1 MSLNRV
7 IKRLKIEMSGSTK
20 QYQVSAKQHDRA
32 TRYVEIQLLNQGAE
46 YEIPPGSNVTAYI
59 KKPDL
64 KRAYSPCT
72 FSGSVVTME
81 LTSQTL
87 AAAGTALAEIE
98 VKSGDMTEVITS
110 CTFEIEIEPCVKD
123 EDAIISGDEM
133 SLFDAT
139 MKAYAEAEAAR
150 VTAENA
156 RKTAENARKTAEN
169 ARVSAETGRANA
181 ENARVTAENARVE
194 AENARVSAETGRAN
208 AENARVTAENARVTA
223 ENTRQENATI
233 VLNKANEAVEIASQI
248 NEASYIYDS
257 DNDVKY
263 AYAIYAQRGVP
274 HMSLTKITA

>member
-156 RKTAENARKTAEN
+156 RKTAENR
-169 ARVSAETGRANA
+169 RVSAETGRANA
-181 ENARVTAENARVE
+181 ENDRVEAENARVE
-194 AENARVSAETGRAN
+194 AENARVT
-208 AENARVTAENARVTA
+208 AENARVTAESGRVTA

>member
-32 TRYVEIQLLNQGAE
+32 TRYVEIQLLNQGEE

-156 RKTAENARKTAEN
+156 RKTAENR
-169 ARVSAETGRANA
+169 RVSAETARANA

-194 AENARVSAETGRAN
+194 AENG
-208 AENARVTAENARVTA
+208 RVTA
-223 ENTRQENATI
+223 ENTRQQNATI

>member
-1 MSLNRV
+1 MADMSLNRV
-7 IKRLKIEMSGSTK
+7 IKRLKIEMSGFTK
-20 QYQVSAKQHDRA
+20 QYQVSAKQSDRA
-32 TRYVEIQLLNQGAE
+32 TRYVEIQLLDQGAE

-123 EDAIISGDEM
+123 EDAIISSDEM

-150 VTAENA
+150 VTAEN
-156 RKTAENARKTAEN
+156 
-169 ARVSAETGRANA
+169 
-181 ENARVTAENARVE
+181 
-194 AENARVSAETGRAN
+194 
-208 AENARVTAENARVTA
+208 
-223 ENTRQENATI
+223 TRQENATI
-233 VLNKANEAVEIASQI
+233 ALSKANEAVEIASQI

>member
-20 QYQVSAKQHDRA
+20 QYQVSAKQSDRA
-32 TRYVEIQLLNQGAE
+32 TRYVEIQLLDQGAE

-133 SLFDAT
+133 SLFDAI

-156 RKTAENARKTAEN
+156 RKTAENR
-169 ARVSAETGRANA
+169 RVSAETGRANA

-194 AENARVSAETGRAN
+194 AENARVE
-208 AENARVTAENARVTA
+208 AENARVTAENARVTAENGRVTA

>member
-20 QYQVSAKQHDRA
+20 QYQVSAKQSDRA
-32 TRYVEIQLLNQGAE
+32 TRYVEIQLLDQGAE
-46 YEIPPGSNVTAYI
+46 YEIPPGSNVTAYV

-64 KRAYSPCT
+64 KRVYSPCT

-110 CTFEIEIEPCVKD
+110 CTFEIKIEPCVKD

-156 RKTAENARKTAEN
+156 R
-169 ARVSAETGRANA
+169 
-181 ENARVTAENARVE
+181 VE
-194 AENARVSAETGRAN
+194 AENA
-208 AENARVTAENARVTA
+208 
-223 ENTRQENATI
+223 RQENATI
-233 VLNKANEAVEIASQI
+233 VLQSLSSENASAKSNLEELRSENFNSQEILSGVADLR
-248 NEASYIYDS
+248 AYLGLADS
-257 DNDVKY
+257 DVVGLQCDWKNSTFTRLAAAKGLNAGSDFDQFTPFGGRKRCNLADDGTVLAWY
-263 AYAIYAQRGVP
+263 GEDGYRDA
-274 HMSLTKITA
+274 

>member
-32 TRYVEIQLLNQGAE
+32 TRYVEVELLDNGAA
-46 YEIPPGSNVTAYI
+46 YEIPAGSNVTAY
-59 KKPDL
+59 
-64 KRAYSPCT
+64 
-72 FSGSVVTME
+72 
-81 LTSQTL
+81 
-87 AAAGTALAEIE
+87 LAEIE

-156 RKTAENARKTAEN
+156 RKTAENR
-169 ARVSAETGRANA
+169 RVSAETGRANA
-181 ENARVTAENARVE
+181 ENDRVTAENARVE
-194 AENARVSAETGRAN
+194 AENARVEAEA
-208 AENARVTAENARVTA
+208 ARVTAENGRVTA

-233 VLNKANEAVEIASQI
+233 ALNKANEAVEIASQI

>member
-20 QYQVSAKQHDRA
+20 QYQVSAKQSDRA
-32 TRYVEIQLLNQGAE
+32 TRYVEIQLLNQGEE

-156 RKTAENARKTAEN
+156 RKTAENR
-169 ARVSAETGRANA
+169 RVSAETGRANA
-181 ENARVTAENARVE
+181 ENARVEAENARVE
-194 AENARVSAETGRAN
+194 AENARVA
-208 AENARVTAENARVTA
+208 AENARVEAEAARVTAENGRVTA
-223 ENTRQENATI
+223 ENTRQQNATI

>member
-72 FSGSVVTME
+72 FSGPVVTME

-156 RKTAENARKTAEN
+156 RKTAENR
-169 ARVSAETGRANA
+169 RVSAETGRANA
-181 ENARVTAENARVE
+181 ENTRVEAENARVE
-194 AENARVSAETGRAN
+194 AENARVTAEEARVE
-208 AENARVTAENARVTA
+208 AENARVTAENARVTAENGRVTA

>member
-20 QYQVSAKQHDRA
+20 QYQVSAKQSDRA
-32 TRYVEIQLLNQGAE
+32 TRYVEIQLLDQGAE

-156 RKTAENARKTAEN
+156 RVTAEN
-169 ARVSAETGRANA
+169 G
-181 ENARVTAENARVE
+181 RVTAENARVE
-194 AENARVSAETGRAN
+194 AEAARA
-208 AENARVTAENARVTA
+208 TAENGRVTA

-257 DNDVKY
+257 DSDVKY
-263 AYAIYAQRGVP
+263 AYAIYAQRGIP
-274 HMSLTKITA
+274 HMSLTKITE

>member
-20 QYQVSAKQHDRA
+20 QYQVSAKQSDRA
-32 TRYVEIQLLNQGAE
+32 TRYVEIQLLDQGAE

-110 CTFEIEIEPCVKD
+110 CTFEIKIEPCVKD

-156 RKTAENARKTAEN
+156 RKMAENR
-169 ARVSAETGRANA
+169 RVSAETGRANA
-181 ENARVTAENARVE
+181 ENARVE
-194 AENARVSAETGRAN
+194 AENG
-208 AENARVTAENARVTA
+208 RVTAENA
-223 ENTRQENATI
+223 RQENATI

>member
-20 QYQVSAKQHDRA
+20 QYQVSAKQHDRS
-32 TRYVEIQLLNQGAE
+32 TRDVEIQLLNQGEE

-156 RKTAENARKTAEN
+156 RKTAENR
-169 ARVSAETGRANA
+169 RVSAETARANA
-181 ENARVTAENARVE
+181 ENARVTAEN
-194 AENARVSAETGRAN
+194 G
-208 AENARVTAENARVTA
+208 RVTA

-274 HMSLTKITA
+274 HMSLTKITV

>member
-32 TRYVEIQLLNQGAE
+32 TRYVEIQLLNQGEE

-156 RKTAENARKTAEN
+156 RKTAENR
-169 ARVSAETGRANA
+169 RVSAETGRANA
-181 ENARVTAENARVE
+181 ENARVE
-194 AENARVSAETGRAN
+194 
-208 AENARVTAENARVTA
+208 AENARVTAENGRVTA

-274 HMSLTKITA
+274 HMSLTKITE

>member
-20 QYQVSAKQHDRA
+20 QYQVSAKQSDRA
-32 TRYVEIQLLNQGAE
+32 TRYVEIQLLDQGAE

-156 RKTAENARKTAEN
+156 RKTAENAR
-169 ARVSAETGRANA
+169 
-181 ENARVTAENARVE
+181 
-194 AENARVSAETGRAN
+194 VSAETGRAN

>member
-150 VTAENA
+150 VTAENG
-156 RKTAENARKTAEN
+156 
-169 ARVSAETGRANA
+169 RVTA

-194 AENARVSAETGRAN
+194 

>member
-20 QYQVSAKQHDRA
+20 QYQVSAKQSDRA
-32 TRYVEIQLLNQGAE
+32 TRYVEIQLLDQGAE

-156 RKTAENARKTAEN
+156 RVTAEN
-169 ARVSAETGRANA
+169 G
-181 ENARVTAENARVE
+181 RVTAENARVE
-194 AENARVSAETGRAN
+194 AEA
-208 AENARVTAENARVTA
+208 ARVTAENGRVTA
-223 ENTRQENATI
+223 EKTRQENATI

-257 DNDVKY
+257 DSDVKY

-274 HMSLTKITA
+274 HMSLTKITE

>member
-20 QYQVSAKQHDRA
+20 QYQVSAKQSDRA

-46 YEIPPGSNVTAYI
+46 YEIPPGSNVTAYV

-64 KRAYSPCT
+64 KRVYSPCT

-110 CTFEIEIEPCVKD
+110 CTFEIKIEPCVKD

-156 RKTAENARKTAEN
+156 RKTAENG
-169 ARVSAETGRANA
+169 RVSAETGRANA
-181 ENARVTAENARVE
+181 ENARVE
-194 AENARVSAETGRAN
+194 
-208 AENARVTAENARVTA
+208 AENARVTAENGRVTA

>member
-20 QYQVSAKQHDRA
+20 QYQVSAKQSDRA
-32 TRYVEIQLLNQGAE
+32 TRYVEIQLLDQGAE

-123 EDAIISGDEM
+123 EDAMRQGRRRHHIRRRNVTVRRDHEGIRGSGSRPRDHRE
-133 SLFDAT
+133 
-139 MKAYAEAEAAR
+139 
-150 VTAENA
+150 
-156 RKTAENARKTAEN
+156 
-169 ARVSAETGRANA
+169 
-181 ENARVTAENARVE
+181 
-194 AENARVSAETGRAN
+194 
-208 AENARVTAENARVTA
+208 
-223 ENTRQENATI
+223 RQKDRRERPRDRRERPRRSRERPRQRRTP
-233 VLNKANEAVEIASQI
+233 AS
-248 NEASYIYDS
+248 
-257 DNDVKY
+257 
-263 AYAIYAQRGVP
+263 AQRQAAQMQRTP
-274 HMSLTKITA
+274 A

>member
-20 QYQVSAKQHDRA
+20 QYQVSAKQSDRA
-32 TRYVEIQLLNQGAE
+32 TRYVEIQLLDQGAE

-156 RKTAENARKTAEN
+156 RKTAENR
-169 ARVSAETGRANA
+169 RVSAETGRANA
-181 ENARVTAENARVE
+181 ENARVTAEN
-194 AENARVSAETGRAN
+194 G
-208 AENARVTAENARVTA
+208 RVTA

>member
-32 TRYVEIQLLNQGAE
+32 TRYVEVELLDNGAA
-46 YEIPPGSNVTAYI
+46 YEIPAGSNVTAYI

-64 KRAYSPCT
+64 TRAYSPCT
-72 FSGSVVTME
+72 FEGSVVTME
-81 LTSQTL
+81 LASQTL

-133 SLFDAT
+133 SLFDAI
-139 MKAYAEAEAAR
+139 MKAYAEAETAR
-150 VTAENA
+150 AN
-156 RKTAENARKTAEN
+156 AEN
-169 ARVSAETGRANA
+169 ARVTT

-194 AENARVSAETGRAN
+194 AEA
-208 AENARVTAENARVTA
+208 ARVTAESGRVTA

-257 DNDVKY
+257 DSDVKY

>member
-20 QYQVSAKQHDRA
+20 QYQVSAKQSDRA
-32 TRYVEIQLLNQGAE
+32 TRYVEIQLLDQGAE

-133 SLFDAT
+133 SLFDAI

-156 RKTAENARKTAEN
+156 RVTAENGRVEAE
-169 ARVSAETGRANA
+169 A
-181 ENARVTAENARVE
+181 ARVTAEN
-194 AENARVSAETGRAN
+194 G
-208 AENARVTAENARVTA
+208 RVTA

-257 DNDVKY
+257 DSDVKY

>member
-32 TRYVEIQLLNQGAE
+32 TRYVEVELLDNGAA
-46 YEIPPGSNVTAYI
+46 YEIP
-59 KKPDL
+59 
-64 KRAYSPCT
+64 
-72 FSGSVVTME
+72 GSVVTME
-81 LTSQTL
+81 LASQTL

-133 SLFDAT
+133 SLFDAI
-139 MKAYAEAEAAR
+139 MKAYAEAETAR

-156 RKTAENARKTAEN
+156 RKTAENRRVSAETARANAEN
-169 ARVSAETGRANA
+169 ARVTT

-194 AENARVSAETGRAN
+194 AEA
-208 AENARVTAENARVTA
+208 ARVTAENGRVTA

-257 DNDVKY
+257 DSDVKY

>member
-20 QYQVSAKQHDRA
+20 QYQVSAKQSDRA
-32 TRYVEIQLLNQGAE
+32 TRYVEIQLLDQGAE

-156 RKTAENARKTAEN
+156 RVTAEN
-169 ARVSAETGRANA
+169 G
-181 ENARVTAENARVE
+181 RVTAENARVE
-194 AENARVSAETGRAN
+194 AEA
-208 AENARVTAENARVTA
+208 ARVTAENGRVTA
-223 ENTRQENATI
+223 EKTRQENATI

-257 DNDVKY
+257 DSDVKY
-263 AYAIYAQRGVP
+263 AYAIYAQRGIP
-274 HMSLTKITA
+274 HMSLTKITE

>member
-156 RKTAENARKTAEN
+156 RKTAENR
-169 ARVSAETGRANA
+169 RVSAETGRANA
-181 ENARVTAENARVE
+181 ENARVTAENVRVE
-194 AENARVSAETGRAN
+194 
-208 AENARVTAENARVTA
+208 AENARVTA

>member
-156 RKTAENARKTAEN
+156 RKTAENAR
-169 ARVSAETGRANA
+169 VSAETGRANA
-181 ENARVTAENARVE
+181 ENARVTAEN
-194 AENARVSAETGRAN
+194 G
-208 AENARVTAENARVTA
+208 RVTA

>member
-59 KKPDL
+59 KNPDL

-156 RKTAENARKTAEN
+156 RKTAENR
-169 ARVSAETGRANA
+169 RVSAETGRANA
-181 ENARVTAENARVE
+181 ENARVE
-194 AENARVSAETGRAN
+194 
-208 AENARVTAENARVTA
+208 AENARVTAENGRVTA

>member
-32 TRYVEIQLLNQGAE
+32 TRYVEVELLDNGTA

-133 SLFDAT
+133 SLFDAI

-156 RKTAENARKTAEN
+156 RKTAENR
-169 ARVSAETGRANA
+169 RVSAETARANA
-181 ENARVTAENARVE
+181 ENARVTAENARV
-194 AENARVSAETGRAN
+194 
-208 AENARVTAENARVTA
+208 TAENGRVTA

>member
-150 VTAENA
+150 VTTENA
-156 RKTAENARKTAEN
+156 RKT
-169 ARVSAETGRANA
+169 
-181 ENARVTAENARVE
+181 

>member
-156 RKTAENARKTAEN
+156 RKTAENR
-169 ARVSAETGRANA
+169 RVSAETGRANA
-181 ENARVTAENARVE
+181 ENARVEAENARVE
-194 AENARVSAETGRAN
+194 AENARV
-208 AENARVTAENARVTA
+208 TAENGRVTA

>member
-32 TRYVEIQLLNQGAE
+32 TRYVEIQMLNQGAE

-156 RKTAENARKTAEN
+156 RKTAENR
-169 ARVSAETGRANA
+169 RVSAETDRENA
-181 ENARVTAENARVE
+181 ENARVTAENAR
-194 AENARVSAETGRAN
+194 A
-208 AENARVTAENARVTA
+208 TA

>member
-156 RKTAENARKTAEN
+156 RKTAENR
-169 ARVSAETGRANA
+169 RVSAETGRANA
-181 ENARVTAENARVE
+181 ENARVTAEN
-194 AENARVSAETGRAN
+194 G
-208 AENARVTAENARVTA
+208 RVTA

>member
-123 EDAIISGDEM
+123 EDA
-133 SLFDAT
+133 
-139 MKAYAEAEAAR
+139 AEAAR

-156 RKTAENARKTAEN
+156 RKTAENR
-169 ARVSAETGRANA
+169 RVSAETGRANA

-194 AENARVSAETGRAN
+194 AENARVT
-208 AENARVTAENARVTA
+208 AENARVTAENGRVTA

>member
-156 RKTAENARKTAEN
+156 RKTAENR
-169 ARVSAETGRANA
+169 RVSAETGRANA
-181 ENARVTAENARVE
+181 ENARVE
-194 AENARVSAETGRAN
+194 
-208 AENARVTAENARVTA
+208 AENARVTAENGRVTA

-257 DNDVKY
+257 DSDVKY

>member
-20 QYQVSAKQHDRA
+20 QYQVSAKQSDRA
-32 TRYVEIQLLNQGAE
+32 TRYVEIQLLDQGAE

-156 RKTAENARKTAEN
+156 RKTAENR
-169 ARVSAETGRANA
+169 RVSAETARANA
-181 ENARVTAENARVE
+181 ENDRVTAENARVE
-194 AENARVSAETGRAN
+194 AENG
-208 AENARVTAENARVTA
+208 RVTA
-223 ENTRQENATI
+223 ENTRQQNATI

>member
-32 TRYVEIQLLNQGAE
+32 TRYVEIQLLNQGEE

-181 ENARVTAENARVE
+181 ENARVEAENARVE
-194 AENARVSAETGRAN
+194 AENARVE
-208 AENARVTAENARVTA
+208 AENARVTAENGRVTA

-274 HMSLTKITA
+274 HMSLTKITE

>member
-20 QYQVSAKQHDRA
+20 QYQVSAKQSDRA
-32 TRYVEIQLLNQGAE
+32 TRYVEIQLLDQGAE

-156 RKTAENARKTAEN
+156 RVTAEN
-169 ARVSAETGRANA
+169 G
-181 ENARVTAENARVE
+181 RVTAENARVE
-194 AENARVSAETGRAN
+194 AEAARAT
-208 AENARVTAENARVTA
+208 AENGRVTAEK
-223 ENTRQENATI
+223 TRQENATI

-257 DNDVKY
+257 DSDVKY
-263 AYAIYAQRGVP
+263 AYAIYAQRGIP
-274 HMSLTKITA
+274 HMSLTKITE

>member
-98 VKSGDMTEVITS
+98 VKSGDMT
-110 CTFEIEIEPCVKD
+110 
-123 EDAIISGDEM
+123 SGDEM

-156 RKTAENARKTAEN
+156 RKTAENR
-169 ARVSAETGRANA
+169 RVSAETGRANT

-194 AENARVSAETGRAN
+194 AENARVEAEA
-208 AENARVTAENARVTA
+208 ARVTAENGRVTA

>member
-72 FSGSVVTME
+72 FSGPVVTME

-156 RKTAENARKTAEN
+156 RKTAENR
-169 ARVSAETGRANA
+169 RVSAETGRANA
-181 ENARVTAENARVE
+181 ENTRVEAENARVE
-194 AENARVSAETGRAN
+194 AENG
-208 AENARVTAENARVTA
+208 RVTA